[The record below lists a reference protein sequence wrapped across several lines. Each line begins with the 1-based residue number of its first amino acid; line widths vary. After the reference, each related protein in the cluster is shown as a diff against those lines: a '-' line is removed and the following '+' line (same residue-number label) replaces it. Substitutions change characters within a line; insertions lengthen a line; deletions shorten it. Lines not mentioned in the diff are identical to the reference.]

1 MRVWTAGRHSCTGH
15 AGRRMGAGRV
25 RPRLPRH
32 VHRGFPDA
40 RLPETRTAPH
50 PANAEPAMSAAANA
64 TKPRALP
71 PFGALLAVLGVVYG
85 DIGTSPLY
93 AFHASLVL
101 LQPNAIAETEILGV
115 LSLIFWSLFLIVTVK
130 YVLLVMRAD
139 NRGEGGILALMALA
153 QRVSV
158 KASTRRGLAIVG
170 IVGASLF
177 FGDGVITP
185 AISVLSAL
193 EGLEVST
200 PGLAE
205 YVLPIAAVVIVILFV
220 MQSRGTG
227 SVGRVFGPVMAL
239 WFAAIGVLGAIEIFQ
254 HPFVLAALSPT
265 YAVLICFHY
274 RFLAFIVLGAVV
286 LAVTGAEALYAD
298 MGHFGAQ
305 PIRLSWLFF
314 VLPCLVLNYFGQG
327 ALVIHDPS
335 ALANPFFLLGPIW
348 LHLPMVILATVATVI
363 ASQALISGAYS
374 MTRQCMQLG
383 FLPRMTVRHTGET
396 EEGQIYI
403 PQINYILALAVL
415 ILVLAFKTSDSLA
428 SAYGIAVTG
437 TFTCTAILAAV
448 VFRRQFRWSRAA
460 TILVFGFFFLLDAT
474 FFAANSLKVV
484 EGGWV
489 PLAIGAALMALMTTW
504 RRGRD
509 LMLARWQQDSLPL
522 ATFLARLPQS
532 RTIRVPGTAV
542 FLTGNPDYVPGALLH
557 NLKHNK
563 VLHEQ
568 VLFVTVNNLDV
579 PEVGPESRATIED
592 LGAGCHRVILSYG
605 FKESPNIPRDLAGLR
620 EKNVPFDAMQVS
632 YFLGRETLV
641 PAMVPKMSLWR
652 MWLFLAMARNA
663 VSATEFFRIPP
674 DRVVEL
680 GVRVAI

>member
-1 MRVWTAGRHSCTGH
+1 MTIAE
-15 AGRRMGAGRV
+15 RREAA
-25 RPRLPRH
+25 PRLG
-32 VHRGFPDA
+32 V
-40 RLPETRTAPH
+40 
-50 PANAEPAMSAAANA
+50 
-64 TKPRALP
+64 
-71 PFGALLAVLGVVYG
+71 LLAVLGVVYG

-101 LQPNAIAETEILGV
+101 LQPHPINAPEILGI
-115 LSLIFWSLFLIVTVK
+115 LSLIVWSLILIVTVK
-130 YVLLVMRAD
+130 YVTLVMRAD

-153 QRVSV
+153 QRVS
-158 KASTRRGLAIVG
+158 KLASTRRGLALVG

-193 EGLEVST
+193 EGLEISA
-200 PGLAE
+200 PGLQT
-205 YVLPIAAVVIVILFV
+205 YVLPIAALVIVALFV

-239 WFAAIGVLGAIEIFQ
+239 WFAVIGVLGAISVAR
-254 HPFVLAALSPT
+254 HPFILLALSPS
-265 YAVLICFHY
+265 YAIALCLHY
-274 RFLAFIVLGAVV
+274 RFVAFIVLGAVV

-298 MGHFGAQ
+298 MGHFGAR
-305 PIRLSWLFF
+305 PIRASWSFF
-314 VLPCLVLNYFGQG
+314 VLPSLILNYLGQG
-327 ALVIHDPS
+327 ALVLNDPS
-335 ALANPFFLLGPIW
+335 AIANPFYLLAPSW
-348 LHLPMVILATVATVI
+348 LGLPMVILATVATVI

-374 MTRQCMQLG
+374 MARQCMQLG

-396 EEGQIYI
+396 EEGQIYV
-403 PQINYILALAVL
+403 PQINYILAIAVL
-415 ILVLAFKTSDSLA
+415 ILVFSFKTSDSLA

-448 VFRRQFRWSRAA
+448 VFRRQFLWSRAA
-460 TILVFGFFFLLDAT
+460 TFLVFGFFFLLDGT
-474 FFAANSLKVV
+474 FFAANSLKIV

-489 PLAIGAALMALMTTW
+489 PLVIGGALIAVMTTW

-522 ATFLARLPQS
+522 ATFIARLPQS
-532 RTIRVPGTAV
+532 RMVRVPGIAV

-568 VLFVTVNNLDV
+568 VLFVTVNNIDV
-579 PEVGPESRATIED
+579 PEVLPEHRTHIED
-592 LGAGCHRVILSYG
+592 LGAGCYRVVLSYG
-605 FKESPNIPRDLAGLR
+605 FKESPNIPRALETLR
-620 EKNVPFDAMQVS
+620 DQNVPFDAMQVS
-632 YFLGRETLV
+632 YFLGRDTLV
-641 PAMVPKMSLWR
+641 QAMVPKMSLWR